1 MIIESNTGHTGLCLE
16 DNIQQYLQEIHGI
29 PRLTEDE
36 ELALARRCAAGDE
49 DAIRQMVSSNL
60 RLVVYIARE
69 YAGRGVALLDLI
81 QEGSIGLLAAA
92 KKFDHTLDYR
102 FSTYATKWIRH
113 GVTRC
118 LINNGGIIRI
128 PHHTA
133 EKIYKLKSIEEK
145 LMQELGSAPTT
156 IQIAEA
162 AEMSPE
168 RVVALLQ
175 LYPNVCSLDSVPGD
189 TYGIASQ
196 ALLEEFD
203 LSQPYDTLIRQELER
218 NIQTALS
225 ALDDRQQKVLRM
237 HFGLEDGTVYSLDD
251 IGKALG
257 ISKERVRQIEHQAIT
272 KLQKLGTSMGLE
284 DFLE

>member
-1 MIIESNTGHTGLCLE
+1 MIIGSNTGHTGLHFE

-36 ELALARRCAAGDE
+36 ELALAQRCAAGDE

-113 GVTRC
+113 GVMRC
-118 LINNGGIIRI
+118 LINNGSIIRI

-133 EKIYKLKSIEEK
+133 EKIYKLKSIEGK

-251 IGKALG
+251 IGKTLG
-257 ISKERVRQIEHQAIT
+257 ISKERVRQIEHQAII